1 MTELKI
7 AQAGSI
13 FN

>member
-1 MTELKI
+1 MVI

-13 FN
+13 V